1 MVNEIPTRHGFAEI
15 DGGQLY
21 YEVAGSG
28 KPVVLV
34 HAGIADH
41 RMWDD
46 QLVPFAERYQVIRF
60 DQRGFGQSSAPIG
73 PFAFYDDLYLLLR
86 ELSVTRA
93 VCIGGSLGGATAID
107 LTLTHPEM
115 VDALVLVGSG
125 LGGMEW
131 PPLTPVE
138 LELFSQV
145 EEAAKSGDFAT
156 ANEIEVH
163 IWVDGPERNPDA
175 VNPGVRARVR
185 EMNLQTFTLHGE
197 NEQVEPQALGA
208 SRQRAPGRDSR
219 ANPDL
224 GRRSGRQCHSG
235 DCRHSRRRYPR
246 CASDRPVQYRPCAQ
260 HGATRC
266 IQSACVGLP
275 RHTRF
280 DRPLIGREVA
290 TFLPGG
296 GEGPFAKL
304 VTSSSNGGTICGLIN
319 RGKWCA
325 KRFTQGFCLYRHPHR
340 LGWGLPCGAVA
351 RARPSNPTAISSL
364 WPSSP
369 AMVRL
374 SS

>member
-15 DGGQLY
+15 NGAQLY

-60 DQRGFGQSSAPIG
+60 DQRGFGQSSAPMD

-86 ELSVTRA
+86 ELSVAQA
-93 VCIGGSLGGATAID
+93 VVIGGSLGGATAID
-107 LTLTHPEM
+107 LALAHPEM

-138 LELFSQV
+138 LALFSQV

-175 VNPGVRARVR
+175 VNPSVRARVR
-185 EMNLQTFTLHGE
+185 EMNLQTFTRHDE
-197 NEQVEPQALGA
+197 NEQVEPQALEPPA
-208 SRQRAPGRDSR
+208 SA
-219 ANPDL
+219 
-224 GRRSGRQCHSG
+224 
-235 DCRHSRRRYPR
+235 
-246 CASDRPVQYRPCAQ
+246 
-260 HGATRC
+260 
-266 IQSACVGLP
+266 
-275 RHTRF
+275 
-280 DRPLIGREVA
+280 
-290 TFLPGG
+290 
-296 GEGPFAKL
+296 
-304 VTSSSNGGTICGLIN
+304 
-319 RGKWCA
+319 
-325 KRFTQGFCLYRHPHR
+325 R
-340 LGWGLPCGAVA
+340 LGEIQVPTLILVGDQDVSAIQAIADTVGAAIPGARQIVLP
-351 RARPSNPTAISSL
+351 NTAHVPNMEQPEVFNQLVLDFLDTLDSID
-364 WPSSP
+364 P
-369 AMVRL
+369 
-374 SS
+374 